1 MCQDELDGFHQLSN
15 QQKLKAFGK
24 CWLVIANWDFN
35 HWVSNQTTS
44 SVSYFFSSILSLD
57 ARFLIETLMRIS
69 GPKKEKK
76 KEKKNEKIDVA
87 TMYDVSKWLSSPL
100 FRCELSSIRI
110 SVCGCPLPPVDY
122 ILDVDYDDICR
133 HGASPQW
140 HFYLSSSS
148 NGKRWCVNTRVSTMN
163 VGCPIDTHVS
173 TICFTRPPWKYLRE
187 IRVRGKVQ
195 WAIDIRSCRA
205 QWKPFQSS
213 VLERLITTMNNSTEV
228 LLASARV

>member
-1 MCQDELDGFHQLSN
+1 MLARYC
-15 QQKLKAFGK
+15 KLRFQ
-24 CWLVIANWDFN
+24 
-35 HWVSNQTTS
+35 S
-44 SVSYFFSSILSLD
+44 LSLQSD
-57 ARFLIETLMRIS
+57 NLFCKLLFLQYPLTGCEILHRDTNEDF
-69 GPKKEKK
+69 GPQKGKK
-76 KEKKNEKIDVA
+76 KEKKYEKIDVA
-87 TMYDVSKWLSSPL
+87 TMYVSKWLSSPL

-122 ILDVDYDDICR
+122 MLDVDYDDICR

-148 NGKRWCVNTRVSTMN
+148 NRKRWCVNTRVSTMN
-163 VGCPIDTHVS
+163 VGCPIDTHIS